1 MATSNEE
8 LVLLNSTTSS
18 AVSNFTATTTTPHTS
33 TFNTYDFGTALA
45 VVGNIL
51 IAISLNVQKFAHRK
65 RQADGIVEDSTLCG
79 SNSYLRSPVWWVGI
93 ILMAIGEIGNFVA
106 YGFAPASVVAPLGC
120 VAVLANGGL
129 AVIFNEESLRM
140 RDVVGASFAIVGSF
154 LIVTFSSKPKMI
166 LNAQELTSHLGGW
179 QFIIYVF
186 VEVVMFGIVMFVKSH
201 DVHNV
206 MLHLMLVAILGSF
219 TVISAKAV
227 SGLLALTIEGKSQ
240 LDEPILYIMI
250 VIMIVTT
257 IFQVK
262 YLNEAM
268 RLYDIATVVP
278 INFVLFTISAILAG
292 TLFYQELFHEAGI
305 NILMFIFGCLLSFA
319 GVIFIAGEKGDKGL
333 PREPGALHLDMMP
346 NFVRYLAP
354 SMLTKEV
361 QPNRNGLQAK
371 CYPDHEPG
379 CSSNSDER
387 RYSTDVMDYD
397 SSCSETSALIS
408 TAENKT
414 DNH

>member
-18 AVSNFTATTTTPHTS
+18 AVLNFTATTTTPHTAA
-33 TFNTYDFGTALA
+33 FNTYEFGTALA

-65 RQADGIVEDSTLCG
+65 RQAEGIVEDSTLCG
-79 SNSYLRSPVWWVGI
+79 SNSYLRSPVWWTGI

-206 MLHLMLVAILGSF
+206 MLHLTLVAILGSF

-240 LDEPILYIMI
+240 LDEPILYIMV

-292 TLFYQELFHEAGI
+292 TLFYQV
-305 NILMFIFGCLLSFA
+305 C
-319 GVIFIAGEKGDKGL
+319 
-333 PREPGALHLDMMP
+333 
-346 NFVRYLAP
+346 
-354 SMLTKEV
+354 
-361 QPNRNGLQAK
+361 
-371 CYPDHEPG
+371 
-379 CSSNSDER
+379 
-387 RYSTDVMDYD
+387 
-397 SSCSETSALIS
+397 
-408 TAENKT
+408 
-414 DNH
+414 